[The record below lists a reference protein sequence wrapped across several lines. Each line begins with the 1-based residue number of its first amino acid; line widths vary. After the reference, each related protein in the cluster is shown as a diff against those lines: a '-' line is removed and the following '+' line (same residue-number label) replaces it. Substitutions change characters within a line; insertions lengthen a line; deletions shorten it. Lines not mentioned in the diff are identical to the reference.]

1 MMKWKRY
8 LQKRYLQYILPHPH
22 AKRKK
27 TCYSDFM
34 DKRDDGFSISRVALI
49 TIDFNVKV
57 ILDNFAEKQVDNNKN
72 ISQDVKH

>member
-1 MMKWKRY
+1 
-8 LQKRYLQYILPHPH
+8 
-22 AKRKK
+22 
-27 TCYSDFM
+27 M